1 MMVFRYRKKDYHGAS
16 AIEIVRKLE
25 SDTPEYPFRGQSV
38 RRFLLWSLH
47 RLENK
52 IPPRDLDLSDRL
64 EGEALALSYLYL
76 RDEYGA
82 GKLSDQLS

>member
-1 MMVFRYRKKDYHGAS
+1 MIIFRYRKKDYRGAV
-16 AIEIVRKLE
+16 ALEIVRELE

-47 RLENK
+47 RLDDK
-52 IPPRDLDLSDRL
+52 IPPREIDLSDRL
-64 EGEALALSYLYL
+64 KDEDLALSYLHL

-82 GKLSDQLS
+82 GKLFEIQA